1 MSTTENRPRASSP
14 LDTSGTAEL
23 TPERWQQIKE
33 LFAAA
38 QEHNP
43 GERDEFV
50 QKACGR
56 DRALLREVASL
67 LAAAE
72 PESADAGRRAESR
85 RAEDARIGRR
95 VGAYEIL
102 RRIGRGGMATVY
114 LAARADQQFEKQVAV
129 KILLPELDSDDLL
142 RRFRNERQTLA
153 KLDHPN
159 IVKLLDG
166 GSTEEGLPYLVMD
179 YVDGLPIDQYCD
191 ERKLSTDERLRLF
204 CQVCA
209 AVECA
214 HQNFVIHRDLKPSN
228 ILVTPEGIP
237 KLLDFGIS
245 KVLHPESKLLTQSAT
260 RRMTPA
266 YASPEQVRS
275 EQITPATDIYSLGVV
290 LYELLTGH
298 RPYKLKQNTPAEV
311 ERAICEQ
318 EPEKPSTAVNRI
330 EADTLPDGTTVSKTP
345 EVISASREGHADKLR
360 RRLRGDLD
368 NIVLTRLQKD
378 PQRRYHSVEDL
389 SLDIQRHLQHLP
401 VTARHSTLA
410 YRTSKFARRHTTEM
424 LAAS

>member
-72 PESADAGRRAESR
+72 PESADAGSRAESR
-85 RAEDARIGRR
+85 RSEDARIGRR

-179 YVDGLPIDQYCD
+179 YVEGLPIDQYSD
-191 ERKLSTDERLRLF
+191 SHGLTITQRLKLFRT
-204 CQVCA
+204 VCGP
-209 AVECA
+209 VQYA
-214 HQNFVIHRDLKPSN
+214 HEKLVIHRDLKPGN
-228 ILVTPEGIP
+228 ILVSADGTP
-237 KLLDFGIS
+237 KLLDFGIA
-245 KVLHPESKLLTQSAT
+245 KVLNPE
-260 RRMTPA
+260 
-266 YASPEQVRS
+266 
-275 EQITPATDIYSLGVV
+275 
-290 LYELLTGH
+290 
-298 RPYKLKQNTPAEV
+298 
-311 ERAICEQ
+311 
-318 EPEKPSTAVNRI
+318 
-330 EADTLPDGTTVSKTP
+330 
-345 EVISASREGHADKLR
+345 
-360 RRLRGDLD
+360 
-368 NIVLTRLQKD
+368 
-378 PQRRYHSVEDL
+378 
-389 SLDIQRHLQHLP
+389 
-401 VTARHSTLA
+401 
-410 YRTSKFARRHTTEM
+410 
-424 LAAS
+424 